1 MGFVIQGDSYEALAQ
16 KMNVPADQLKKT
28 LGTWNNAVKN
38 KNDTEFGRTTGMDND
53 LSKAPF
59 YAIKVAPGIHYSM
72 GGVKININ
80 MEVLNKEGKPIPGL
94 FAAGE
99 VTGGLHG
106 KNRIGGN
113 SIADIIIFGRQAG
126 IKSAEYVKAQ

>member
-1 MGFVIQGDSYEALAQ
+1 
-16 KMNVPADQLKKT
+16 
-28 LGTWNNAVKN
+28 
-38 KNDTEFGRTTGMDND
+38 MDND

-59 YAIKVAPGIHYSM
+59 YAIKIAPGIHYTM

-80 MEVLNKEGKPIPGL
+80 TEALNKEGKPIPGL

-113 SIADIIIFGRQAG
+113 SVADIVIFGRQAG
-126 IKSAEYVKAQ
+126 IKSAEYVKAK